1 MPFVGI
7 RMLKGHS
14 KQRKDDAWRVV
25 DAVSEPNR
33 RISDD
38 GLTTDKET

>member
-1 MPFVGI
+1 
-7 RMLKGHS
+7 MLEHHS
-14 KQRKDDAWRVV
+14 KQRKDDTRRVV

-38 GLTTDKET
+38 A